1 MKSNTITIIIA
12 AVASVIISIS
22 TLAVIN
28 DKSDKDHIARLAD
41 IKDEFSSN
49 SVDDG
54 FDEIQRNRERR
65 TYTDDIN
72 NMVYRLNDLPDT
84 ADRTQLL
91 NNIIKVIE
99 DDVISDDEYHA
110 LNTGFR
116 TLKQKNIIDHI
127 QETAAK
133 FVD

>member
-1 MKSNTITIIIA
+1 MKSNTITIISA

-28 DKSDKDHIARLAD
+28 DKSDKYHIARMAD

-65 TYTDDIN
+65 TYTDNIN
-72 NMVYRLNDLPDT
+72 NMVYRLGDLPDT

-91 NNIIKVIE
+91 NNIIKVIK

-110 LNTGFR
+110 LKTGFR
-116 TLKQKNIIDHI
+116 TLEQKNIIDHI
-127 QETAAK
+127 QETATK